1 MTIDK
6 QFYLVYTI
14 NNKWKGKVI
23 MEIERNYYLN
33 KLITKKENK
42 LIKIVTGIRRCGK
55 SYLLD
60 PIFKNYL
67 LENGVD
73 KKHIIKLELDS
84 IENEEYTNPKKL
96 YEYIISKVT
105 DDKMYYIILDEIQK
119 VDQFESVLNS
129 FLRKPNLDV
138 YVTGSNSKFLSS
150 DIITEFRGRGDEIKV
165 YPLSFK
171 EFMSVYDGDK
181 IKGLDEYIN
190 FGGLPFIATLKT
202 MDEKIEYLN
211 YQKDNVYI
219 NDVIERHDIKND
231 EELRTLIEIISSSIG
246 SLTNPT
252 KLYNTFLSKGCKNIT
267 DKTISSYLKYLEEA
281 FLIEKSKRFDVKGK
295 KYIETPIKY
304 YFVDIGIRNS
314 LINFRQIEKNHIMEN
329 IIYTEL
335 RRRNFNVDVGVVEK
349 RNHTNSGKKSYK
361 QLEVDFVVN
370 KGNEKYY
377 IQSAYSI
384 EEKEKKEQ
392 ETQSLLN
399 IGDNFKKIIIVYD
412 HFIKWQDEDGIIYMS
427 IYDFLLNENSLKEA

>member
-1 MTIDK
+1 
-6 QFYLVYTI
+6 
-14 NNKWKGKVI
+14 

-33 KLITKKENK
+33 KLITKKENH

-73 KKHIIKLELDS
+73 EKHIVKLELDS

-96 YEYIISKVT
+96 YEYVINKVI
-105 DDKMYYIILDEIQK
+105 DDKTYYIILDEIQK
-119 VDQFESVLNS
+119 VDNFESVLNG

-150 DIITEFRGRGDEIKV
+150 DIITEFRGRGDEVKV
-165 YPLSFK
+165 YPLSFS
-171 EFMSVYDGDK
+171 EFMSVYDDNEV
-181 IKGLDEYIN
+181 KGLDEYIN
-190 FGGLPFIATLKT
+190 YGGLPLITTFKT
-202 MDEKIEYLN
+202 REEKIDYLN

-219 NDVIERHDIKND
+219 NDVVERNDIRND
-231 EELRTLIEIISSSIG
+231 DELKTLIEIISSSIG

-252 KLYNTFLSKGCKNIT
+252 KLYNTFVSKGNKSIT
-267 DKTISSYLKYLEEA
+267 NKTISLYLKYLEEA

-295 KYIETPIKY
+295 KYIETPSKY

-314 LINFRQIEKNHIMEN
+314 LINFRQLERTHIMEN
-329 IIYTEL
+329 IIYIEL
-335 RRRNFNVDVGVVEK
+335 RRRGFNVDVGLVEK
-349 RNHTNSGKKSYK
+349 RSIKNGKKDYK
-361 QLEVDFVVN
+361 QLEVDFVAN
-370 KGNEKYY
+370 KGSDKYY

-384 EEKEKKEQ
+384 EDNNKKEQ
-392 ETQSLLN
+392 EVQSLLN
-399 IGDNFKKIIIVYD
+399 VGDNFKKIVIVYD

-427 IYDFLLNENSLKEA
+427 LYDFLLNENSLKEA

>member
-1 MTIDK
+1 M
-6 QFYLVYTI
+6 
-14 NNKWKGKVI
+14 
-23 MEIERNYYLN
+23 MEIKRNYYLN
-33 KLITKKENK
+33 KLISKKNNK

-67 LENGVD
+67 LDNGVD
-73 KKHIIKLELDS
+73 ENHIIKLELDS

-96 YEYIISKVT
+96 YEYVMEKVV
-105 DDKMYYIILDEIQK
+105 DKDTYYIILDEIQK
-119 VDQFESVLNS
+119 VSNFESVLNS
-129 FLRKPNLDV
+129 FLRKSNLDV

-165 YPLSFK
+165 YPLSFS
-171 EFMSVYDGDK
+171 EFMSVYSEGE
-181 IKGLDEYIN
+181 INGLNEYIN
-190 FGGLPFIATLKT
+190 YGGLPLITTFKSAE
-202 MDEKIEYLN
+202 EKIEYLN
-211 YQKDNVYI
+211 FQKDNVYI
-219 NDVIERHDIKND
+219 NDIIERNDIRND
-231 EELRTLIEIISSSIG
+231 EELKTLIEIISSSIG

-252 KLYNTFLSKGCKNIT
+252 KLYNTFISKGNKNIT
-267 DKTISSYLKYLEEA
+267 NKTIALYLKYLEEA

-295 KYIETPIKY
+295 KYIETPSKY

-335 RRRNFNVDVGVVEK
+335 RRRGFNVDVGIVEK
-349 RNHTNSGKKSYK
+349 RKHDENGKKRYK
-361 QLEVDFVVN
+361 QLEIDFVAN
-370 KGNEKYY
+370 KGSDKYY

-384 EEKEKKEQ
+384 EDDNKREQ
-392 ETQSLLN
+392 ELQSLLN
-399 IGDNFKKIIIVYD
+399 VDDSFKKMVIVYD
-412 HFIKWQDEDGIIYMS
+412 NFIKWQDDNGIIYIS

>member
-1 MTIDK
+1 M
-6 QFYLVYTI
+6 
-14 NNKWKGKVI
+14 
-23 MEIERNYYLN
+23 MEIKRNYYLN
-33 KLITKKENK
+33 KLISKKNNK

-67 LENGVD
+67 LDNGIDEN
-73 KKHIIKLELDS
+73 HIIKLELDS

-96 YEYIISKVT
+96 YEYVINKVV
-105 DDKMYYIILDEIQK
+105 DKDTYYVILDEIQK
-119 VDQFESVLNS
+119 VSDFESVLNS

-165 YPLSFK
+165 YPLSFS
-171 EFMSVYDGDK
+171 EFMSVYSGNE
-181 IKGLDEYIN
+181 ISGLNEYIN
-190 FGGLPFIATLKT
+190 YGGLPLITTFKSAE
-202 MDEKIEYLN
+202 EKIEYLN

-219 NDVIERHDIKND
+219 NDVIERNEIRND
-231 EELRTLIEIISSSIG
+231 EGLRTLIEIISSSIG

-252 KLYNTFLSKGCKNIT
+252 KLYNTFVSKGNKNIT
-267 DKTISSYLKYLEEA
+267 NKTIALYLKYLEES

-295 KYIETPIKY
+295 KYIETPSKY

-314 LINFRQIEKNHIMEN
+314 LINFRQIEKTHIMEN
-329 IIYTEL
+329 IIYIEL
-335 RRRNFNVDVGVVEK
+335 RRRGFNVDVGIVEK
-349 RNHTNSGKKSYK
+349 RKNDENGKKDYK
-361 QLEVDFVVN
+361 QLEIDFVAN
-370 KGNEKYY
+370 KASDKYY

-384 EEKEKKEQ
+384 EDNNKREQ
-392 ETQSLLN
+392 ELQSLLN
-399 IGDNFKKIIIVYD
+399 VDDNFKKMVIVYD
-412 HFIKWQDEDGIIYMS
+412 SFIKWQDDNGIIYIS